1 MASTAD
7 FRNGLCIEYN
17 NDLYTIVQFQ
27 HVKPGK
33 GPAFV
38 RTKLKS
44 LTNGRV
50 IENTFNA
57 GVKVSVAR
65 VERRPYQFLYGDDIG
80 YHFMHL
86 ENYEQISLESSMIE
100 NPDLMKEGQKVEIVY
115 HADTETPLSC
125 DLPAFVIMEVTY
137 AEPGVKGDTSSSTA
151 TKPATIETGITVNV
165 PIFINEGEKIKVDTR
180 TKEYVERV
188 KE

>member
-1 MASTAD
+1 MASTTD

-17 NDLYTIVQFQ
+17 DDLYTIVQFQ

-38 RTKLKS
+38 RTKLKN
-44 LTNGRV
+44 LKTGRV
-50 IENTFNA
+50 IDNTFNA
-57 GVKVSVAR
+57 GVKINVAR
-65 VERRPYQFLYGDDIG
+65 VERRPYQFLYKDDTG

-86 ENYEQISLESSMIE
+86 ETYEQITLEESMLE
-100 NPDLMKEGQKVEIVY
+100 NKDLIKDGLEVEIVY
-115 HADTETPLSC
+115 HADTETPLTC
-125 DLPAFVIMEVTY
+125 DLPPFVVLEVTY

-151 TKPATIETGITVNV
+151 LKPATLETGVTINV

-180 TKEYVERV
+180 TRDYVERV
-188 KE
+188 KN